1 MGASEVILRQSFAST
16 VFDSIALPA
25 MFSIVWL
32 KQYSSNSISRRCCK
46 RQAMSRYP
54 EYRTLNSTI
63 RSHRGHIGSSPWAD
77 ITQKQ
82 TDCEM
87 LNFWR
92 LCNSI
97 YILKC
102 FRQIQNCNNC
112 FFFCIQC
119 ISCGEPVHCLVQRE
133 TLFEIAWIL
142 HIPSVIRRSESCN
155 RLPLTLEIASR
166 ASTVIPIGRK
176 SVRNGQ
182 FLKRSWSGRWLW
194 IAWEWLWNCLG
205 VV

>member
-1 MGASEVILRQSFAST
+1 MHLFPNMGASEVILRQSFAST

-112 FFFCIQC
+112 FFFA
-119 ISCGEPVHCLVQRE
+119 SSAFPVESLSTV
-133 TLFEIAWIL
+133 LFNE
-142 HIPSVIRRSESCN
+142 RRSS
-155 RLPLTLEIASR
+155 RLPGFFTYLR
-166 ASTVIPIGRK
+166 
-176 SVRNGQ
+176 
-182 FLKRSWSGRWLW
+182 
-194 IAWEWLWNCLG
+194 
-205 VV
+205 